1 MKTFDTLLIKFIK
14 LIMFLCLAATVFVT
28 FLQVF
33 YRYVL
38 GQSLAWSQEFVLI
51 TFVYAVLMGAVVCI
65 YYKDHLQ
72 VDLLDNSPA
81 WLQKTATIL
90 EFVIV
95 SFFIVIFIYYGF
107 DLVQNNFAS
116 GQTVGI
122 LPIQSAYVYLA
133 IPISG
138 ILMLYFHVRQVIR

>member
-1 MKTFDTLLIKFIK
+1 MQKLDTLLIKTIK
-14 LIMFLCLAATVFVT
+14 SIMFLCLVVTVFVT
-28 FLQVF
+28 FVQVF

-51 TFVYAVLMGAVVCI
+51 TFVYAVLMGAVICI

-72 VDLLDNSPA
+72 VDLLDNAPA
-81 WLQKTATIL
+81 WLQKISSLL

-95 SFFIVIFIYYGF
+95 TFFIVIFIYYGF
-107 DLVQNNFAS
+107 ELVKNNFAS

>member
-1 MKTFDTLLIKFIK
+1 MQKIDALIIKILELL
-14 LIMFLCLAATVFVT
+14 MFLFLVITVFVT

-51 TFVYAVLMGAVVCI
+51 TFVYAVLLGAVVCL
-65 YYKDHLQ
+65 YHKDHLQ
-72 VDLLDNSPA
+72 VDLLDNKPL
-81 WLQKTATIL
+81 WLQKMATVL

-95 SFFIVIFIYYGF
+95 GFFIVIFTYYGF
-107 DLVQNNFAS
+107 QLVNNNLTS

-122 LPIQSAYVYLA
+122 LPVQTAYVYFA

-138 ILMLYFHVRQVIR
+138 LFMLYFHIRQVIR